1 MLHFSQVIFTYLIIL
16 PNFALL
22 FNITKQALNAAFIAL
37 RTRANE
43 IIIFFFVD
51 MQELLHV
58 KQFSS
63 LKINI
68 FTAFLL
74 I

>member
-43 IIIFFFVD
+43 VIIFFFRRYARVIAC
-51 MQELLHV
+51 EAVL
-58 KQFSS
+58 
-63 LKINI
+63 
-68 FTAFLL
+68 
-74 I
+74 